1 MENVNDV
8 NEELIDA
15 SIDGD
20 LEKVKE
26 CLKNGADVNVY
37 SNVEWTP
44 LLCATHFNHLE
55 IAKLLIENGADV
67 NAKETLQESWTPLIA
82 ATINEIEDN
91 EVKKEII
98 KLLID
103 NGADVNAKDRH
114 GFTPLMHTL
123 YCNNNADIEIVKK
136 LIDNGADINAKNKY
150 EKTALDYAKN
160 KEIISLLKSKMQIKP
175 KIKAKAKQQ
184 AKSNNFEREV

>member
-15 SIDGD
+15 SINGD

-103 NGADVNAKDRH
+103 NGADINIKDRH
-114 GFTPLMHTL
+114 GFTPLM
-123 YCNNNADIEIVKK
+123 YAMYIKDNVEIVKN
-136 LIDNGADINAKNKY
+136 LICNGADVNAKNEY
-150 EKTALDYAKN
+150 ERTALDYAKN
-160 KEIISLLKSKMQIKP
+160 KEIVSLLKPKMQIKP
-175 KIKAKAKQQ
+175 KVKAKAKQQ